1 MVRHHPSDATL
12 FAYGGGTLGEAF
24 SLVVATH
31 LTVCAEC
38 RRRVADIEAVG
49 GALLDEIEPAPL
61 EDDAFDRLALRLDE
75 VAEAAP
81 PGRVPVAR
89 PNSGDLPPPLLSY
102 LSSLSDARWRRVFP
116 GIDEAELLPTDS
128 HGDSARLLRVRP
140 GMALARHTHEGREST
155 VVLTGAF
162 HDELGH
168 FGPGDVAELDDST
181 VHRPVGEDGTD
192 CVCLVALDGSLRFTG
207 VLARMLR
214 PLFGF

>member
-31 LTVCAEC
+31 LTVCVDC

-75 VAEAAP
+75 VAETP
-81 PGRVPVAR
+81 PPRVPVAG
-89 PNSGDLPPPLLSY
+89 PKPGALPPPLLSY
-102 LSSLSDARWRRVFP
+102 LGSLSDVQWRTVFP

-128 HGDSARLLRVRP
+128 RGDSARLLRVRP
-140 GMALARHTHEGREST
+140 GKTLARHTHEGREST

-168 FGPGDVAELDDST
+168 FGPGDVAELDEST
-181 VHRPVGEDGTD
+181 VHRPVGEGGTD

-207 VLARMLR
+207 VVARMLR